1 MTRSLKKGFYVNPK
15 ILKKVLK
22 MEETGSK
29 KPIKV
34 WDRACTIIPEF
45 VWFTFAV
52 HNWKEFVSVY
62 VNDEMIG
69 YRLGEFAPTK
79 VFRWHPF

>member
-1 MTRSLKKGFYVNPK
+1 MTRSLKKWFYVNPK
-15 ILKKVLK
+15 ILKKIEK
-22 MEETGSK
+22 MEKEGSK

-34 WDRACTIIPEF
+34 WDRACTIIPEM
-45 VWFTFAV
+45 VGYTFAV
-52 HNWKEFVSVY
+52 HNGKEFVSVY

-79 VFRWHPF
+79 RFPWHPF

>member
-15 ILKKVLK
+15 ILKKIEK
-22 MEETGSK
+22 MEESGSK

-34 WDRACTIIPEF
+34 WDRACTIIPEM
-45 VWFTFAV
+45 VWYTFAV

-62 VNDEMIG
+62 VNDEMIW
-69 YRLGEFAPTK
+69 YRLWEFAPTK
-79 VFRWHPF
+79 VFRGHPF